1 MIHQVHERYA
11 SLLVGYC
18 TDVQPGE
25 NVMISVDAAAVPLA
39 RTIFREV
46 LRVGG
51 EPFLRV
57 SYPEQTVD
65 LIELASDRLLRAEA
79 TVQLQEMRSMQA
91 FIRVSAIDNATAL
104 AGLDTSR
111 LGASDTRLSPVNQ
124 HRVNHTKWVL
134 TLYPTPAA
142 AQGAGMSTEAYER
155 FVYGSMFLYDPDP
168 AARWRDLGASQQR
181 LVDRLSTTR
190 QVHIT
195 GPGTDLRLAVTGRPW
210 ANSDGKR
217 NMPSGEVFTSPI
229 EDSAEGTIHF
239 AVPSPVKGSVV
250 EGVTLRF
257 EAGKVVAA
265 TAVRGQGVLDS
276 QLATDAGARFLGEL
290 GIGTNPH
297 ITRPTLSTLYDEK
310 IMGTIHLALGRSYDH
325 TGGSNHSAIHWDLVC
340 DLRDQGQVTID
351 GEPLLEGGRI
361 GLLEAVDQG

>member
-11 SLLVGYC
+11 SLLVSYC

-25 NVMISVDAAAVPLA
+25 NVMINVDSAALPLA
-39 RTIFREV
+39 RAIFREV
-46 LRVGG
+46 LRAGG

-57 SYPEQTVD
+57 GYPEQTAD
-65 LIELASDRLLRAEA
+65 LIELASDRHLGSAA
-79 TVQLQEMRSMQA
+79 AVQLQEMRNMQA
-91 FIRVSAIDNATAL
+91 YIRVSATDNATAL

-111 LGASDTRLSPVNQ
+111 LGAIDKRLAPVDQ
-124 HRVNHTKWVL
+124 QRVNHTKWV
-134 TLYPTPAA
+134 TTSHPTPAA

-155 FVYGSMFLYDPDP
+155 FVFGSMFLDDPDP
-168 AARWRDLGASQQR
+168 AARWRDLGARQQR
-181 LVDRLSTTR
+181 LVDRLSTAS

-195 GPGTDLRLAVTGRPW
+195 GPGTDLTLAVTGRTW

-229 EDSAEGTIHF
+229 EDSAHGTIHF

-257 EAGKVVAA
+257 EAGKVVSA
-265 TAVRGQGVLDS
+265 TAERGQDLLDA
-276 QLATDAGARFLGEL
+276 QLATDDGARLVGEL

-297 ITRPTLSTLYDEK
+297 ITRPTLNTLYDEK
-310 IMGTIHLALGRSYDH
+310 ILGTIHLALGRSYDH

-340 DLRDQGQVTID
+340 DLRHEGTVTID
-351 GEPLLEGGRI
+351 GESLLEGGRI
-361 GLLEAVDQG
+361 GLLEAAD